1 MSRRGFL
8 FLAVLGFSAFL
19 GAARLEAADG
29 LCAMNDGRK
38 ADGKSVLEQGGKKHE
53 FCCSGCLQK
62 FKEAPESFSRELK
75 PQAPVNDSSAEAACS
90 SVCSE

>member
-1 MSRRGFL
+1 MKIKLSVFVLFGALL
-8 FLAVLGFSAFL
+8 FLSA
-19 GAARLEAADG
+19 GRLEAADG
-29 LCAMNDGRK
+29 LCAMHDGKK

-62 FKEAPESFSRELK
+62 FKEAPESFTRELK
-75 PQAPVNDSSAEAACS
+75 PEAPVNDSSAEAACS